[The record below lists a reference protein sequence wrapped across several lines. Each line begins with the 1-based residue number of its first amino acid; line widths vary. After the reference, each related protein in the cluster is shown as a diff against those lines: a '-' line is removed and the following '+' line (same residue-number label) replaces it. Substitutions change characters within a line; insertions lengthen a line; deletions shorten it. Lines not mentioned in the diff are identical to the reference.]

1 MKVPRVFKF
10 VLKYI
15 TPVYMLVVLG
25 AWTYQ
30 EAISKF
36 LMKGEEK
43 SRHPYLWGARAMFV
57 GLILLTVLMVWL
69 AWRKK
74 KRDSQKG

>member
-1 MKVPRVFKF
+1 
-10 VLKYI
+10 
-15 TPVYMLVVLG
+15 VLG

-30 EAISKF
+30 EAIGKF

-74 KRDSQKG
+74 GRQALKE

>member
-1 MKVPRVFKF
+1 
-10 VLKYI
+10 
-15 TPVYMLVVLG
+15 VLG

-30 EAISKF
+30 EAIAKF

-57 GLILLTVLMVWL
+57 GLILLTILMVWL
-69 AWRKK
+69 AWHKK
-74 KRDSQKG
+74 NKQKRSE